1 MSQFIYEWV
10 NSVLK
15 LSTHV
20 DSFEKQFRNGYL
32 FGEVL
37 YELKQIDNTEDFQN
51 SNSVAARIRNFTTL
65 EPVMRALGVRF
76 STRHM
81 QDVMDGREGAALRV
95 LCQLKSAVEVQSSQ
109 SLLPDA
115 TTGRAGPLRSIAAT
129 RPQFDAHQRRFVEQR
144 IKTLTM
150 PPTQAR
156 MDKYL
161 KRFDEEK
168 LKQEKNAAEE
178 KTRETDVI
186 KSQRHMFREAQIA
199 GVRKNQLFLQ
209 VQLTGADDNAV
220 SSYRLRR
227 RTDRTD

>member
-109 SLLPDA
+109 SLLPDGICA
-115 TTGRAGPLRSIAAT
+115 SPYAAHL
-129 RPQFDAHQRRFVEQR
+129 PA
-144 IKTLTM
+144 
-150 PPTQAR
+150 
-156 MDKYL
+156 
-161 KRFDEEK
+161 
-168 LKQEKNAAEE
+168 
-178 KTRETDVI
+178 
-186 KSQRHMFREAQIA
+186 
-199 GVRKNQLFLQ
+199 
-209 VQLTGADDNAV
+209 
-220 SSYRLRR
+220 
-227 RTDRTD
+227 